1 MYILRIKL
9 HNDIYTYPY
18 TDKSL
23 ALSEF
28 TKVLDKYYRGEEPN
42 ITYYKSNE

>member
-1 MYILRIKL
+1 MYILIIKL
-9 HNDIYTYPY
+9 HNDTYTYPY

-28 TKVLDKYYRGEEPN
+28 NKVLDKYYRGEEPN
-42 ITYYKSNE
+42 ITYYKSN